1 MKINIEITTIT
12 IKLENVHRN
21 RTHPCN
27 FISIS
32 IFWSLSL
39 FLLLSLSL
47 FHFSSYVPATI
58 WPLWNLLS
66 VFLQLPHSTNNI
78 ILSSKYF
85 FNQAAAFIECR
96 GQQKYWPAN
105 DRVLHFKCKGLEFE
119 ENVYVH
125 LLFFNLR
132 SIVLKTCQA
141 IS

>member
-1 MKINIEITTIT
+1 MHLTATLKINIEITTIT

-47 FHFSSYVPATI
+47 FYFSSYVPATI

-66 VFLQLPHSTNNI
+66 LFLQLPHSTNNI

-85 FNQAAAFIECR
+85 FNQAAAFMSAEVNRNTDQQMTECCISSVR
-96 GQQKYWPAN
+96 G
-105 DRVLHFKCKGLEFE
+105 L
-119 ENVYVH
+119 
-125 LLFFNLR
+125 NLR
-132 SIVLKTCQA
+132 KMFMFIYCFST
-141 IS
+141 